1 MASID
6 KRTRYV
12 GDTTTLDTAWLFDD
26 LPTILGDTGDLG
38 ARGVEVLGLTTF
50 GLDVDGTAAHL
61 AVDRGKLV
69 VREGDADDGPIAVL
83 DAAAFS
89 ELMQDISSTFGLT
102 LAGRVQLRRGTA
114 DDFNAWEPVLRAMLD
129 ERPVYEPGSIEFRAR
144 DGSPLE
150 VRQSFRIDDP
160 PDDIGHFLAEAGYLH
175 LEGVFTEAEMAAVSA
190 ELSDAVAAATQD
202 DGASWWARND
212 DGWFASRILGFN
224 LKSPALREVLDS
236 DRFRAIGRFTDDA
249 MVQRDPY
256 DGDSSEG
263 LDKKPG
269 VIEGIS
275 DVSWH
280 KDCSLGGHSRRCCGM
295 TVGISITGADQE
307 SGELGVVPGSHRANV
322 QQVNL
327 RHDLDLPRVALPTR
341 TGDVTVHCSCTLH
354 MSRPPV
360 SRGRRVA
367 YTGFGL
373 APRDG
378 DVIETLS
385 AEEIRRT
392 RAALNDQTRDLQRRN
407 DFGVDVETFELEATT

>member
-12 GDTTTLDTAWLFDD
+12 GDTEPLDTSWLFDD
-26 LPTILGDTGDLG
+26 LPAMLRETGGLG

-50 GLDVDGTAAHL
+50 GLDVDGTTAHF
-61 AVDRGKLV
+61 AVDDGTLV

-83 DAAAFS
+83 DPDAFS
-89 ELMQDISSTFGLT
+89 DLMQDVSSTFGLT
-102 LAGRVQLRRGTA
+102 LAGRVQFRRGGA
-114 DDFNAWEPVLRAMLD
+114 DDFTAWEPVLRAILD
-129 ERPVYEPGSIEFRAR
+129 ERPVYEPGAIEFRAR
-144 DGSPLE
+144 DGGALD
-150 VRQSFRIDDP
+150 VRQSFRIDDSR
-160 PDDIGHFLAEAGYLH
+160 DDIGHFLAEAGYLH

-190 ELSDAVAAATQD
+190 ELSDAVAAAQQD

-224 LKSPALREVLDS
+224 LKSPALRAVLDS
-236 DRFRAIGRFTDDA
+236 DRFRTIGTFTDDE
-249 MVQRDPY
+249 MVQRNPY
-256 DGDSSEG
+256 EGDSSEG

-327 RHDLDLPRVALPTR
+327 RHNLDLPRVALPTR

-373 APRDG
+373 APRPQ
-378 DVIETLS
+378 DVVEALS
-385 AEEIRRT
+385 PEEIRRQ
-392 RAALNDQTRDLQRRN
+392 RAALNDQTRNLQRRD
-407 DFGVDVETFELEATT
+407 DFGVDVETFDLETTS

>member
-1 MASID
+1 MTSID
-6 KRTRYV
+6 KRTRLV
-12 GDTTTLDTAWLFDD
+12 GDEVALGADWLFDD
-26 LPTILGDTGDLG
+26 LPAILRDTGALG
-38 ARGVEVLGLTTF
+38 ARGVEVLGLGTF
-50 GLDVDGTAAHL
+50 GLDVDGVTAYL
-61 AVDRGKLV
+61 AVDHGELV

-83 DAAAFS
+83 DAEAFS
-89 ELMQDISSTFGLT
+89 NLMQDVASTFGTT
-102 LAGRVQLRRGTA
+102 LAGGVQLRRGTA
-114 DDFNAWEPVLRAMLD
+114 DDFVAWEPVLRAVLD
-129 ERPVYEPGSIEFRAR
+129 GRPVHEPGSIEFRAR
-144 DGSPLE
+144 DGSPLD
-150 VRQSFRIDDP
+150 VRQSFRIDSPREDV
-160 PDDIGHFLAEAGYLH
+160 GHFLAEAGYLH

-190 ELSDAVAAATQD
+190 ELSDAVAAAHQD

-212 DGWFASRILGFN
+212 GGWFASRILGFN
-224 LKSPALREVLDS
+224 LKSPALRDLLDS
-236 DRFRAIGRFTDDA
+236 DRFRTIGTFTDDE
-249 MVQRDPY
+249 MVQRNPY
-256 DGDSSEG
+256 EGDSSEG

-373 APRDG
+373 APRPG
-378 DVIETLS
+378 DVDETLS
-385 AEEIRRT
+385 PEEIRRQ
-392 RAALNDQTRDLQRRN
+392 RAALNDQTRNLQRRD
-407 DFGVDVETFELEATT
+407 DFGQGVETFELESAP

>member
-6 KRTRYV
+6 KRTRFI
-12 GDTTTLDTAWLFDD
+12 GDTVPLDATWLFED
-26 LPTILGDTGDLG
+26 LPTILSETGGLG
-38 ARGVEVLGLTTF
+38 ARGVELLGLTTF
-50 GLDVDGTAAHL
+50 GVDVDGTAAHL
-61 AVDRGKLV
+61 AVDHGALV
-69 VREGDADDGPIAVL
+69 VREGDADDGPIALL
-83 DAAAFS
+83 DTTAFS
-89 ELMQDISSTFGLT
+89 DLVQDLGSTFGLT
-102 LAGRVQLRRGTA
+102 LAGRVQMRRGAA
-114 DDFNAWEPVLRAMLD
+114 DDFVAWEPVLRAILD
-129 ERPVYEPGSIEFRAR
+129 GRPVHEPGSIEFRAR
-144 DGSPLE
+144 DGGPLDI
-150 VRQSFRIDDP
+150 RQSFRIDDS
-160 PDDIGHFLAEAGYLH
+160 PDEIGHFLAEAGYLH
-175 LEGVFTEAEMAAVSA
+175 LEGVFSEAEMAAVSA
-190 ELSDAVAAATQD
+190 ELSDAVAAATRD

-224 LKSPALREVLDS
+224 LKSPALRAVLDS
-236 DRFRAIGRFTDDA
+236 DRFRTIGTFTDDE
-249 MVQRDPY
+249 MVQRNPY
-256 DGDSSEG
+256 EGDSSEG

-280 KDCSLGGHSRRCCGM
+280 KDCSLGDHSRRCCGM

-378 DVIETLS
+378 DVVETLS
-385 AEEIRRT
+385 PEEIRRN
-392 RAALNDQTRDLQRRN
+392 RAALNDQTRDLQRRE
-407 DFGVDVETFELEATT
+407 DFGVDVETFDLESTP